1 MTLFY
6 FVDLYELDR
15 NAKQKKIATFRMQ
28 ESEQGMIEVDGDH
41 NYPVLE
47 NIKNEGIFDY
57 KNAKPGKLYLYDGM
71 NFLENL
77 KYYFRSGY
85 LLATDVQKTTV
96 DN

>member
-77 KYYFRSGY
+77 
-85 LLATDVQKTTV
+85 TTQ
-96 DN
+96 